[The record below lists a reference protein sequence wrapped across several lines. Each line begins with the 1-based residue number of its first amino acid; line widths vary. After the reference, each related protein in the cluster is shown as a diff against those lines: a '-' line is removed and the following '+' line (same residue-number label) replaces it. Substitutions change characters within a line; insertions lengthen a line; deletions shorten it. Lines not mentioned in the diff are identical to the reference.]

1 MNPKMTA
8 VDAAGFLGIT
18 LQGLHKNLKTK
29 DLAFEKQSNRVFFS
43 HDTARS
49 LFNLKFKSKI
59 VTMQIVK
66 GGTGKNS
73 LVFNIGVRAA
83 LYGAKVLL
91 RCV

>member
-49 LFNLKFKSKI
+49 LFN
-59 VTMQIVK
+59 
-66 GGTGKNS
+66 
-73 LVFNIGVRAA
+73 
-83 LYGAKVLL
+83 
-91 RCV
+91 CVPCK